1 MNAHR
6 DAGPI
11 AWLYDTADQ
20 AYILI
25 DGPCRCRVWKT
36 TPDVWATVIR
46 CHGNATTAD
55 AFPTADKTKTW
66 RQARGG
72 ALRAGT

>member
-11 AWLYDTADQ
+11 AWLYDTAAQ

-25 DGPCRCRVWKT
+25 DGSCRGRGWKT
-36 TPDVWATVIR
+36 ATDVWAEVIR

-55 AFPTADKTKTW
+55 ACPTADEAKTW

-72 ALRAGT
+72 ALRDGT